1 MMHAKARL
9 YLFYQENR
17 QPINFLLRAGLIYLA
32 WTIAYHLFLVEM
44 GINDPLTKVVAVV
57 STKFSSLLN
66 NNITLKFIQKSHYI
80 YFHDKPLVYI
90 GDACNGL
97 ELYVLFVA
105 FYLAL
110 NKFIASWKWVLLGI
124 FGIFVLNIGRI
135 AALAWVVLKIPHQ
148 LDFHHKYT
156 FALVVYS
163 WIFLIW
169 FLSARSFSKG

>member
-1 MMHAKARL
+1 MSPNARL
-9 YLFYQENR
+9 NLFYKENR
-17 QPINFLLRAGLIYLA
+17 HPINFLLRAGLIYLVWA
-32 WTIAYHLFLVEM
+32 IAYHGFMLAM
-44 GINDPLTKVVAVV
+44 GINDPLTKLV
-57 STKFSSLLN
+57 SVTSSKFLSLFDK
-66 NNITLKFIQKSHYI
+66 NITLKIIKKANYI
-80 YFHDKPLVYI
+80 YFSDKPLVRI
-90 GDACNGL
+90 GNACNGL

-105 FYLAL
+105 FYIAL

-156 FALVVYS
+156 FAVVVYS

-169 FLSARSFSKG
+169 FLSARRFSKG